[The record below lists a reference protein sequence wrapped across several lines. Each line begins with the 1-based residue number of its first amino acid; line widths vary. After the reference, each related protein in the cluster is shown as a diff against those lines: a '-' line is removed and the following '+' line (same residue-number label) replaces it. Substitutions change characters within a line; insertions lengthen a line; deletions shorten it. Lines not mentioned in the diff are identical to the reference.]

1 MTLGLKYH
9 TQMNE
14 PNTKAGDDDVTIFI
28 ANDVGKNNKFN
39 ELQFNENNFTKT
51 MEYFDLAVSDVSDTS
66 TKEVTITVTANLSPK
81 ADMDKLPAFTRSL
94 MKKGQVPGKY
104 LVKYRSKVESET
116 TIRNTVDIGSQAEV
130 LANVLNAIQKAPSVD
145 KLSLIHI

>member
-1 MTLGLKYH
+1 
-9 TQMNE
+9 MN
-14 PNTKAGDDDVTIFI
+14 K
-28 ANDVGKNNKFN
+28 
-39 ELQFNENNFTKT
+39 
-51 MEYFDLAVSDVSDTS
+51 M
-66 TKEVTITVTANLSPK
+66 
-81 ADMDKLPAFTRSL
+81 PAFTRSL

-145 KLSLIHI
+145 KTAPAPAPAPTPPPQNKPPVQPTPAV